1 MTALT
6 PDSTYAAPAD
16 EFAIAAAA
24 AALAARGYDVRRVP
38 DRTAARDA
46 ALGLLPVVPDLNTA
60 MRRIRHYSLPLE
72 DARAREAYGMGSA
85 VHKVLTLH
93 GDFEQGRIHVLLID
107 EPLGY

>member
-38 DRTAARDA
+38 DRTA
-46 ALGLLPVVPDLNTA
+46 
-60 MRRIRHYSLPLE
+60 E
-72 DARAREAYGMGSA
+72 C
-85 VHKVLTLH
+85 LT
-93 GDFEQGRIHVLLID
+93 GPPPATPRWACR
-107 EPLGY
+107 PSSPT